1 METTDRLL
9 PEEIQHRKEM
19 EKGKE
24 VKTKLDF
31 RPIIKIVI
39 TMFYLLAS
47 IWVSHLIFSY
57 MFESGQFTVDNS
69 KVENVT
75 LILIYSVGLSALGVF
90 LLGILSLFT
99 FYVYIKI
106 IFGDE
111 VKNAAMSLLDRKR
124 FLNKK
129 EITKKIV
136 EPETEQIN
144 G

>member
-1 METTDRLL
+1 
-9 PEEIQHRKEM
+9 
-19 EKGKE
+19 
-24 VKTKLDF
+24 
-31 RPIIKIVI
+31 
-39 TMFYLLAS
+39 
-47 IWVSHLIFSY
+47 
-57 MFESGQFTVDNS
+57 MFESGQFSVDNS

-124 FLNKK
+124 FTHKK
-129 EITKKIV
+129 EITKKV
-136 EPETEQIN
+136 TEPDTEQIN

>member
-1 METTDRLL
+1 MLET
-9 PEEIQHRKEM
+9 KET
-19 EKGKE
+19 KKE
-24 VKTKLDF
+24 RMKLDF
-31 RPIIKIVI
+31 KPIIKIVI
-39 TMFYLLAS
+39 TLFYLLSS
-47 IWVSHLIFSY
+47 IWVSQLIFSY
-57 MFESGQFTVDNS
+57 MFDTAHLSVDHS

-111 VKNAAMSLLDRKR
+111 VKNAALSLLDRKR
-124 FLNKK
+124 YMNQKDMNKK
-129 EITKKIV
+129 ETN
-136 EPETEQIN
+136 TQIN